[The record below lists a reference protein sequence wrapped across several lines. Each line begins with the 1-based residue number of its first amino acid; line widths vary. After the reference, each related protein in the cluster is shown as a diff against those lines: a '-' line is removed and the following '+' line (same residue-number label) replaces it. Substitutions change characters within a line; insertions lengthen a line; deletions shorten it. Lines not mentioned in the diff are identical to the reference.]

1 MSTPDQK
8 PAGTTIDPP
17 PKPSLATLK
26 TYLTSQIHT
35 LDEIHDFLID
45 SPHLSDTDVRN
56 LVGHIRKAF
65 LNLLWYNYR
74 HGTSTIRSL
83 RFGNDYERDIDD
95 DPAITEDKTLERDFY
110 RMMDDS
116 LEFQGAASREEAIA
130 MILDQVG
137 KYRDT

>member
-17 PKPSLATLK
+17 PEPSVATLK

-35 LDEIHDFLID
+35 LDENRDCLID
-45 SPHLSDTDVRN
+45 SPQLSDTDVRN

-65 LNLLWYNYR
+65 LNLLWYKYR

-95 DPAITEDKTLERDFY
+95 DPAITEDKTL
-110 RMMDDS
+110 
-116 LEFQGAASREEAIA
+116 
-130 MILDQVG
+130 
-137 KYRDT
+137 